1 MTTANVYLNDTNTR
15 IHEGSG
21 NSVRIQTDS
30 GYVDIGP
37 MNTSYAHFQT
47 DRGQYYFNK
56 RITVDEGVVQ
66 SYNQD
71 LVLRRAGSST
81 NQLTIGSGAAVFTGA
96 VTANGT
102 IDLRASSS
110 TAAHYLHLPRG
121 GGITFYGDASANHG
135 IFSRNSSNTA
145 TDDILISSYGAVY
158 IDLDSNNNN
167 TSGADFA
174 IGNHDSSSQFFNV
187 SGEGGRV
194 TTQDIRLK
202 SGYHLER
209 LSHNSGHLEG
219 SYNSVGANS
228 YNSNPIYTIGSSY
241 NPSSTTLGNMYGIG
255 YTHTNAS
262 FIGFAG
268 TSGWGMYVAS
278 DGDARVYLSG
288 GTGTGYFTG
297 NVTAY
302 ASDRRLKTNIQTIDN
317 ALDKVTRIRGVE
329 FDWVD
334 DITSEY
340 DFHPQQMHETG
351 VIAQEIQAVIPDAV
365 VEAPMNGNYTA
376 KCGTDHEFLTV
387 DKEKIV
393 PLLIEAVKELKA
405 EVDALKSQIEEKQ

>member
-1 MTTANVYLNDTNTR
+1 MTTANVYINDTNTR

-21 NSVRIQTDS
+21 NAVRIQTDS
-30 GYVDIGP
+30 GYVDVGP
-37 MNTSYAHFQT
+37 MNTAYTHFQT
-47 DRGQYYFNK
+47 DRGKFYFNK
-56 RITVDEGVVQ
+56 RITVDEGIVD

-71 LVLRRAGSST
+71 LVLRRAASSS

-110 TAAHYLHLPRG
+110 AAAYYLHMPRA
-121 GGITFYGDASANHG
+121 GGITFYGDANQHHG
-135 IFSRNSSNTA
+135 IFSRDSSNTVA
-145 TDDILISSYGAVY
+145 DDILISSYGAVY

-167 TSGADFA
+167 SSGADFA
-174 IGNHDSSSQFFNV
+174 IGSHNSSGQYFNV
-187 SGEGGRV
+187 SGESGRV

-202 SGYHLER
+202 SGYALER
-209 LSHNSGHLEG
+209 SSHNSGHLEG

-228 YNSNPIYTIGSSY
+228 YKSNPIYTIGSSY
-241 NPSSTTLGNMYGIG
+241 NPSDAALGNMYGIG
-255 YTHTNAS
+255 YSHTNAS

-268 TSGWGMYVAS
+268 SSGWGMYVAS
-278 DGDARVYLSG
+278 DGDARIYFSG
-288 GTGTGYFTG
+288 QQGHGYFTG

-302 ASDRRLKTNIQTIDN
+302 ASDRRLKTNIQSIDN

-334 DITSEY
+334 DIASEY
-340 DFHPQQMHETG
+340 DFHPQHMHETG

-393 PLLIEAVKELKA
+393 PLLIEAIKELKA
-405 EVDALKSQIEEKQ
+405 EVDALKSQMKEKQ